1 MPRKTLIFG
10 NGLGMALDPH
20 FFTLDHAI
28 GEVWGNGDLLD
39 EACKELVCH
48 CLPPGN
54 SDRPHGEHDLDI
66 LQLALS
72 ASDFLAGLG
81 GGQFHWLTDEG
92 QRFPNAIRKFFYQTA
107 LRFHL
112 RDCTLPDAFLNDLS
126 EYIQATRSHI
136 ATLNYDNLLYQP
148 LIERQ
153 VLRGY
158 NGPLVDG
165 FYNDGFKADNFER
178 KYGRTFGYYLHLH
191 GSPLFVNRG
200 ESVLKLKRAKL
211 DLEADTIS
219 SHIVLTHVDHKLA
232 VISASELLIAYW
244 QRLLFSLSES
254 EEIILFGY
262 SGGDEHLNSLLKSS
276 SPDKSVRVVEW
287 NGAGSHGDRMEFWTA
302 SLSRDV
308 TLVRLDNI
316 LNFNSW
322 E

>member
-1 MPRKTLIFG
+1 MT
-10 NGLGMALDPH
+10 LDPQ
-20 FFTLDHAI
+20 FFTLDRAI

-39 EACKELVCH
+39 SACKELICH

-54 SDRPHGEHDLDI
+54 NDRPHGESDLDT

-81 GGQFHWLTDEG
+81 GGQFHWLTEEG
-92 QRFPNAIRKFFYQTA
+92 QRFPRAIRKFFYQTA
-107 LRFHL
+107 LLFHMSG
-112 RDCTLPDAFLNDLS
+112 RTLPDAFLNGLC
-126 EYIQATRSHI
+126 EYIQATRSHV

-158 NGPLVDG
+158 DGALVDG
-165 FYNDGFKADNFER
+165 FYNQGFKVENLER
-178 KYGRTFGYYLHLH
+178 KFGRKFGYYLHLH

-200 ESVLKLKRAKL
+200 ESILKLKQAEL

-219 SHIVLTHVDHKLA
+219 SHIVLTHVDHKHA

-262 SGGDEHLNSLLKSS
+262 SGGDKHLNSLLKSS
-276 SPDKSVRVVEW
+276 SPEKSVRVVEW
-287 NGAGSHGDRMEFWTA
+287 EGAGSQVERTSFWTT

-308 TLVRLDNI
+308 TVVRLADI
-316 LNFNSW
+316 LEFNCW